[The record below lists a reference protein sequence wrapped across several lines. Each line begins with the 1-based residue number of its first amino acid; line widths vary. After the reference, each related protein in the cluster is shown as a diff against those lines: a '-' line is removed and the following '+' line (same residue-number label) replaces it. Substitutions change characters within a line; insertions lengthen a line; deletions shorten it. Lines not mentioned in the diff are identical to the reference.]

1 MLSRVK
7 FDTLCYEAIR
17 SIHQWW
23 TGKISGARCSK
34 QILDTL
40 ASVAAGVGGSY
51 GGAVVGAAI
60 TGPLAPVGAVIGM
73 KT

>member
-1 MLSRVK
+1 MLSGIK
-7 FDTLCYEAIR
+7 SDTLCYEAIK

-23 TGKISGARCSK
+23 TGKISGSRCSK

-51 GGAVVGAAI
+51 GGAVVGAAP
-60 TGPLAPVGAVIGM
+60 TGPLCPVGAVIGM
-73 KT
+73 NT